1 MVSTRLLLV
10 AAASLPTAFAGMVQ
24 KPGLKLP
31 PGADKSREQVT
42 QIFTNAFSAYT
53 KFAFGHDD
61 LSRQSILHVCVVC
74 AQLTR

>member
-10 AAASLPTAFAGMVQ
+10 AAASLPAAFAGTVQ

-31 PGADKSREQVT
+31 PGTDVLAQNVT
-42 QIFTNAFSAYT
+42 QIFSNAFSAYT

-74 AQLTR
+74 L